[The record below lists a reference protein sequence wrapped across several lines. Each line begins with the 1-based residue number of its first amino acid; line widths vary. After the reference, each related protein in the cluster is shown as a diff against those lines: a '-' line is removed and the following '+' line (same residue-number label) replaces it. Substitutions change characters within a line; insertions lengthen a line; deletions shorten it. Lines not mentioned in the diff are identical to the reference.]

1 MHSAGAGED
10 LSVGRRGLVAE
21 PGMWTRGVE
30 IRHPVGNGATG
41 MIEAEEQYTSEGGRL
56 AVILL

>member
-1 MHSAGAGED
+1 
-10 LSVGRRGLVAE
+10 
-21 PGMWTRGVE
+21 MWTRGVE